1 MNWWMPINFLSHKF
15 VVMAVV
21 AGWWLK
27 FYDVWCLCMPWYAM
41 STVVKMPVE
50 GRMSVW
56 WSQFLRRLLQGSWN
70 PKATLTRKP
79 WRSWICSAQ
88 TAEISIFFDTFLYSA
103 LFFALDGLGMAW
115 LWCFH
120 RSRSPRIDDLTVPT
134 GWQETKERL
143 ERMKA
148 IAAADTARS
157 FGKLCLERKWGAK
170 ICG

>member
-1 MNWWMPINFLSHKF
+1 MVSISAKAAARKLKSEGDTDKEALKIMNLQCPNCRDFFFLSLF
-15 VVMAVV
+15 CMRRVPFFFGLVWAWYGLVV
-21 AGWWLK
+21 
-27 FYDVWCLCMPWYAM
+27 
-41 STVVKMPVE
+41 
-50 GRMSVW
+50 
-56 WSQFLRRLLQGSWN
+56 RLQ
-70 PKATLTRKP
+70 
-79 WRSWICSAQ
+79 I
-88 TAEISIFFDTFLYSA
+88 
-103 LFFALDGLGMAW
+103 
-115 LWCFH
+115 H